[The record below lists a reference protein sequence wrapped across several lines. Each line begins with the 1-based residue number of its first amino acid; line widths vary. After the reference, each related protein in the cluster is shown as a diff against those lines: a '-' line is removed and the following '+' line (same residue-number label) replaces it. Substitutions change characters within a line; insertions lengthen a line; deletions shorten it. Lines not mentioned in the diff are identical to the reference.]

1 MSVPGAQMEGQGRAG
16 TAGCSGGSLS
26 TPRTLLSAPG
36 LGDQCAGAQH
46 PQTGTDFG
54 TNSSPRGNWEGP

>member
-16 TAGCSGGSLS
+16 TGMLFWGLPLHS
-26 TPRTLLSAPG
+26 PTLPSAPG
-36 LGDQCAGAQH
+36 LGDQCAGAQPH
-46 PQTGTDFG
+46 QTGTDFG